1 MNGLQITDVQVWP
14 LKNPK
19 PGTKLKANCRVTFND
34 VLTVNGKLWDGR
46 NGFFVGA
53 YGQYGDKKTEDGSVE
68 KVFYSAWS
76 VKRESQEIQE
86 QMKAAVLQE
95 YNKHTGGSSYNS
107 NQQNTNQQQNMNQ
120 QPNSSQFGGADIPF

>member
-1 MNGLQITDVQVWP
+1 MNGLEVTEVQVWP
-14 LKNPK
+14 IRNPK
-19 PGTKLKANCRVTFND
+19 PGSKLKANCRVTFNN

-53 YGQYGDKKTEDGSVE
+53 DGQYGDKKTEDGSVE

-86 QMKAAVLQE
+86 QMKSAVMKE
-95 YNKHTGGSSYNS
+95 YDKVTG
-107 NQQNTNQQQNMNQ
+107 
-120 QPNSSQFGGADIPF
+120 NSSSSSINHQPENSQRQDLPF